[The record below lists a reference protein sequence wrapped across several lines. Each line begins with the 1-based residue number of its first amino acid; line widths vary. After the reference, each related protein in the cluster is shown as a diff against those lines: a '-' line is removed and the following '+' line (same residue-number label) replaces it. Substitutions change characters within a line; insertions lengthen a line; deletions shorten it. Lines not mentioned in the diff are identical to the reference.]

1 MVLSFKTDIMVV
13 TTRNLAFLFIKQA
26 TVFINKPSF
35 YHLIE
40 IKMYNVKE
48 VFTYKYLKKLV
59 T

>member
-1 MVLSFKTDIMVV
+1 MDV